1 MWYAFIVAF
10 PQSDSI
16 TELVKNVQMMKVIA
30 KSDQVMMANL
40 EKKQAQIEEL
50 KVQKQTEEDNAR
62 EQLEDNL
69 LELGELSV
77 SRSTAEERV
86 KISQKS
92 VAELEKNEDRMENE
106 AQALGELIRKISTKG
121 KYIGGDM
128 QWPAPGTTH
137 ISSSFGYR
145 IHPILKIKKYHG
157 GLDIGAPA
165 KSYIHAAADGKVI
178 SAGWRSGGSGYTVI
192 LDHGGGVTT
201 FYLHIMK
208 GGILVKE
215 GQVVKTGDVIAKVG
229 STGLSTGPHLHFE
242 VRKNGERQDPLD
254 YVQPE

>member
-77 SRSTAEERV
+77 SR
-86 KISQKS
+86 
-92 VAELEKNEDRMENE
+92 
-106 AQALGELIRKISTKG
+106 
-121 KYIGGDM
+121 
-128 QWPAPGTTH
+128 
-137 ISSSFGYR
+137 
-145 IHPILKIKKYHG
+145 
-157 GLDIGAPA
+157 
-165 KSYIHAAADGKVI
+165 
-178 SAGWRSGGSGYTVI
+178 
-192 LDHGGGVTT
+192 
-201 FYLHIMK
+201 
-208 GGILVKE
+208 
-215 GQVVKTGDVIAKVG
+215 
-229 STGLSTGPHLHFE
+229 
-242 VRKNGERQDPLD
+242 
-254 YVQPE
+254 